1 MNTAP
6 DHKTTTA
13 EKAARELAQ
22 LQAQIELTRAE
33 LTRLQRAV
41 AAATSHPALAE
52 HELRHTQ
59 QQEANEHLIRAA
71 LGAQESQA
79 TAEDAQRRQTEFLA
93 VVAHELRNP
102 LAPISN
108 AAALLGML
116 PAEELLPRLQ
126 AVIERQVAH
135 ISRLV
140 EDLLDVSRAST
151 GKLRLELRRVDLAD
165 IIDEAVEG
173 SRPVMKMRGQQL
185 EVHRPARALEVHGD
199 PIRLTQVLSNLL
211 DNASKYTPI
220 DGEIGLSVVVAGDTM
235 VMTVSDNGIGITA
248 DALPHIFEPFVQ
260 DPHAIGF
267 NSVGLGIG
275 LTVVRELVE
284 AHGGNV
290 SVTSAGSGL
299 GSQFIVTL
307 PLDKAALSADAPMQ
321 QGHP

>member
-1 MNTAP
+1 MDTAP
-6 DHKTTTA
+6 DPTTSTVAKA
-13 EKAARELAQ
+13 ERELAR
-22 LQAQIELTRAE
+22 LQARIELKRAE
-33 LTRLQRAV
+33 LTRLQRSV
-41 AAATSHPALAE
+41 AAATSRPAPAGQ
-52 HELRHTQ
+52 ELRYTQ

-108 AAALLGML
+108 AAALLGTL

-126 AVIERQVAH
+126 AVIERQVAQ

-151 GKLRLELRRVDLAD
+151 GKLRLERRRVDLAG
-165 IIDEAVEG
+165 IIGEAVDG
-173 SRPVMKMRGQQL
+173 SRPARKKRGQQL
-185 EVHRPARALEVHGD
+185 EVHRPAGALEVHGD
-199 PIRLTQVLSNLL
+199 PIRLTQVLGNLL

-220 DGEIGLSVVVAGDTM
+220 GGEIGLSVVVAGDTI

-260 DPHAIGF
+260 DPLAIGF
-267 NSVGLGIG
+267 NSAGLGIG

-299 GSQFIVTL
+299 GSQFVVTL
-307 PLDKAALSADAPMQ
+307 PLDKAALPAE
-321 QGHP
+321 

>member
-1 MNTAP
+1 MKTP
-6 DHKTTTA
+6 TDHKQTA
-13 EKAARELAQ
+13 GTNTRELAR
-22 LQAQIELTRAE
+22 LQAQVELARAD
-33 LTRLQRAV
+33 LKRLQ
-41 AAATSHPALAE
+41 SSLAE
-52 HELRHTQ
+52 HERRQAQ
-59 QQEANEHLIRAA
+59 QQEANEHLVLAA

-79 TAEDAQRRQTEFLA
+79 SAEDAQRRQTEFLA

-151 GKLRLELRRVDLAD
+151 GKLRLERRRVDLSN
-165 IIDEAVEG
+165 IIDEAVDG
-173 SRPVMKMRGQQL
+173 SRPARKKRGQQL
-185 EVHRPARALEVHGD
+185 QVHRPPGTLEVHGD
-199 PIRLTQVLSNLL
+199 PVRLTQVLSNLL
-211 DNASKYTPI
+211 DNASKYTPV
-220 DGEIGLSVVVAGDTM
+220 DGEVGLSVVKAGDTI

-248 DALPHIFEPFVQ
+248 EALPHIFEPFVQ

-267 NSVGLGIG
+267 NGVGLGIG

-284 AHGGNV
+284 AHGGTV

-299 GSQFIVTL
+299 GSQFVVTL
-307 PLDKAALSADAPMQ
+307 PLGTAAGSADELLRENTWKA
-321 QGHP
+321 G